1 MDIATDRADDV
12 AVVSPRGTRVTYGTL
27 LAHADALADSMRA
40 TFARIADEGDGDDG
54 VMTHEPPPEDVLK
67 GERVAISAVP
77 GPEYAAAMQATWMCG
92 AIAVPIARGHTK
104 AEMAHV
110 LRDSGAALFAHVPE
124 HLTDEEHAD
133 GRDAMD
139 AFEFVESVGIQRMV
153 TVPRVDERTS
163 MDGIM
168 RRKKT
173 ANPMGR
179 ERNASSDGAL
189 IIYTSGTTG
198 APKGV
203 LHTHGSLAAQCTA
216 LMNAWEWSRYDRMY
230 HVLPLHHIHGIVN
243 GWMCAAAAGAT
254 VEFAGDASFAPRAA
268 WSRLRDVDLPPVTIF
283 MGVPTMYVMMLRA
296 HEGAKRRNRGEA
308 AASAAAARSLRLTVS
323 GSAACPEPVARAWM
337 ETTGSDVIFLER
349 YGMTEIGMALSNP
362 LHGERRAGTVGK
374 PLPGVEVR
382 LDVNPGEEEGPGE
395 LLVRGPT
402 VFKEYWNA
410 PSVTSS
416 SFTPDGFFRTGDPA
430 VREEGGYW
438 RILGRTSVDI
448 IKTGGF
454 KVSALETEAVLLTH
468 PRIAECAVFGVPD
481 DAYGEVSVAVTALKE
496 EDVEGTAVDV
506 EGTAVDASELAR
518 WARMNM
524 AEYKAPRTFHLID
537 EIPRNAM
544 GKVNKKELRRLYLD
558 GSL

>member
-296 HEGAKRRNRGEA
+296 FEGAKRRNRGDIFRKPTKFKA
-308 AASAAAARSLRLTVS
+308 IDSAVPTKRNALVDLGPVVQKSRAMLVCLGGSLESQLAAARAGVH
-323 GSAACPEPVARAWM
+323 AAC
-337 ETTGSDVIFLER
+337 
-349 YGMTEIGMALSNP
+349 
-362 LHGERRAGTVGK
+362 
-374 PLPGVEVR
+374 
-382 LDVNPGEEEGPGE
+382 
-395 LLVRGPT
+395 
-402 VFKEYWNA
+402 
-410 PSVTSS
+410 
-416 SFTPDGFFRTGDPA
+416 
-430 VREEGGYW
+430 RE
-438 RILGRTSVDI
+438 
-448 IKTGGF
+448 
-454 KVSALETEAVLLTH
+454 
-468 PRIAECAVFGVPD
+468 
-481 DAYGEVSVAVTALKE
+481 
-496 EDVEGTAVDV
+496 
-506 EGTAVDASELAR
+506 ASELEVAR
-518 WARMNM
+518 VRGAFFDLQMQYRQLHEQSQAQIARLSHLE
-524 AEYKAPRTFHLID
+524 AVAKHIVTFCVVGGHYHFAHVAR
-537 EIPRNAM
+537 PCSSTR
-544 GKVNKKELRRLYLD
+544 GSD
-558 GSL
+558 GPV